1 MATHDYVIDNQ
12 TAPNFRAD
20 LNNALAAIV
29 TQNSNAT
36 APSVTYANMFW
47 YDTANN
53 LLRKR
58 NEANSGWIT
67 LGTIDEGTGT
77 FTPSG
82 ERALASQVQAEAG
95 TDNTTVMTPLR
106 VSQAITALSGT
117 ATAALSVGAV
127 GTYAFLSENTNAT
140 VNAGNTRA
148 GSNLYYAGVGIGT
161 TPSTSGEAL
170 GAGWGS
176 QPSGTW
182 RAMGYAAING
192 GAGRYNTTVWLR
204 IS

>member
-1 MATHDYVIDNQ
+1 MSFAAETAAGNTETGMQISAITTDVTSGSEDFDFVLRLMA
-12 TAPNFRAD
+12 AG
-20 LNNALAAIV
+20 
-29 TQNSNAT
+29 AT
-36 APSVTYANMFW
+36 AAEVFRVRS
-47 YDTANN
+47 
-53 LLRKR
+53 
-58 NEANSGWIT
+58 
-67 LGTIDEGTGT
+67 TGT
-77 FTPSG
+77 ALVSAILDAAGGNTATINGVTP
-82 ERALASQVQAEAG
+82 ALSSQAQAQAG
-95 TDNTTVMTPLR
+95 TENTTQMTPLR
-106 VSQAITALSGT
+106 VSQAITALNGT

-127 GTYAFLSENTNAT
+127 GTYAFLSETTNST
-140 VNAGNTRA
+140 VNAGDTRA

-161 TPSTSGEAL
+161 VPSTSGEAL